1 LNQWT
6 KMSASNQF
14 FYVHGTILEGCS
26 QLEYEDKLIS
36 RNWLDFLDCMQV
48 TGRDPKKHTLVSKG
62 IQNVL
67 KEVKELS
74 GSTSESKINELE
86 SFIGSSASEQI
97 VILPANLSNTKG
109 SGKQLKGEKKKLWSN
124 KPRGWDFVKLVDNKL
139 TMIAVIVPQN
149 SLKLR

>member
-1 LNQWT
+1 
-6 KMSASNQF
+6 
-14 FYVHGTILEGCS
+14 
-26 QLEYEDKLIS
+26 
-36 RNWLDFLDCMQV
+36 MQV

-124 KPRGWDFVKLVDNKL
+124 KPRG
-139 TMIAVIVPQN
+139 
-149 SLKLR
+149 